1 MQGSVHATSS
11 ANYSVSAFP
20 TLGRVHAR
28 ANTRVFFSVEFPR
41 VNARVTD
48 IAGENSN
55 MTATGS
61 SASSSHGTLV
71 LGIGNT
77 LLGDEG
83 IGVHAVRYLARH
95 DALPEPVTYVD
106 GGTLSFTLAGPVG
119 EARHLVV
126 IDAAE
131 LGAVAG
137 TVAVFEDA
145 DMERYLRRTRGRS
158 VHEVSLLDL
167 LSVMSLTDAL
177 PQRLALVG
185 VQPQGV
191 DWADGLSAPLAGA
204 LPEIARQTRALL
216 ARWAA

>member
-1 MQGSVHATSS
+1 MIAT
-11 ANYSVSAFP
+11 
-20 TLGRVHAR
+20 
-28 ANTRVFFSVEFPR
+28 
-41 VNARVTD
+41 
-48 IAGENSN
+48 
-55 MTATGS
+55 
-61 SASSSHGTLV
+61 ASRNPPHLSTLV

-95 DALPEPVTYVD
+95 DALPEPVTYLD
-106 GGTLSFTLAGPVG
+106 GGTLSFTLAGPLG

-131 LGAVAG
+131 LGAVPG

-145 DMERYLRRTRGRS
+145 EFERYLRRTRGRS

-167 LSVMSLTDAL
+167 LSVASLTDAL

-191 DWADGLSAPLAGA
+191 DWADGLSVPLTEA